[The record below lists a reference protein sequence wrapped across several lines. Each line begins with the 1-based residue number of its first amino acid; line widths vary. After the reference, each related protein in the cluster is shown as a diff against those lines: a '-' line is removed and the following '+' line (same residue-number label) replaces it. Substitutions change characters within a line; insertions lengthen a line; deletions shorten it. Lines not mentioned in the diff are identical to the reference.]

1 MLIKLLQWILSIA
14 LFASIASILVISSGY
29 IILKPNLPEINLVN
43 ENALQVPLK
52 VFSKDEVLIGEFG
65 EHKRRT
71 IEYQD
76 IPINVKNAFLAAE
89 DDKFFEHRGIRIL
102 SFARAFFQ
110 LLQSGEIV
118 SGGGT
123 ITMQVVSC
131 LLYTSPSPRDY

>member
-65 EHKRRT
+65 EQKRRT

-89 DDKFFEHRGIRIL
+89 DDKFFEHRRDQNPFICQSILSTLAVWGNSEWGRDYYHAGRERIL
-102 SFARAFFQ
+102 T
-110 LLQSGEIV
+110 L
-118 SGGGT
+118 
-123 ITMQVVSC
+123 
-131 LLYTSPSPRDY
+131 